1 MRFDTVLMVD
11 WSGGNDRGPTP
22 KADAIWYSVVRGQE
36 VTPPVYCRNRQVAEA
51 QISGLLQ
58 AERDAGRRVLAG
70 FDFAFGYPEGFGKT
84 LTGSDDPF
92 AIWDWFADRVKD
104 APYRNNRFDLA
115 GEINALFPGIGP
127 FWGNGLPN
135 RDIPHLPRKGTARR
149 DHGMTERRKA
159 EAQAIR
165 AFPVWQLSGA
175 GAVGSQVIMGLPTL
189 ARLRRTF
196 GKDLAVWP
204 FEALERPITIVEI
217 WPSLISDVVAGTMPG
232 HAIKDAHQ
240 VQLLAQTVSRMQGAE
255 LAQMLDVPASP
266 EGWIFGLG
274 HEDRLKEIA
283 RASQSPPP
291 LKNDCF
297 AMPQGAHWTPV
308 AEALAHL
315 QTHLSPVTAKTAC
328 DLSQAT
334 GRYLAQDVHAL
345 RSHPPTP
352 NAAVDGY
359 GFAGPAEEGLQI
371 YPLVNGRSAAGQP
384 FGGVVPTGHAI
395 RILTGAVLP
404 EGVDT
409 VVLQEDVAVA
419 DGTLRFHGPLKKG
432 ANARKAGEDMQE
444 GAVILPAGRKL
455 TPGDIGMLAAAGVG
469 SVPVRERLRVGVLST
484 GDELVAPG
492 EAAGLGQIY
501 DANRPMLAALLAQ
514 AGYEV
519 VDLGSAPD
527 NRATLRGML
536 DDAATRCDA
545 ILTSGGASAGAEDHV
560 SALLEGTGSF
570 ALWRIAMKPGRPLVL
585 GLWNSVPVFG
595 LPGNPVAAM
604 VCTLIFAAPALR
616 LLAGGGWR
624 LPTPVM
630 LPAAFTKSKK
640 PGRREYLRA
649 RVTDGAVEVFA
660 SEGSGRVSGLS
671 WATGLVELGDE
682 ALSISPGDPVP
693 YYDFGSF
700 TS

>member
-1 MRFDTVLMVD
+1 M
-11 WSGGNDRGPTP
+11 
-22 KADAIWYSVVRGQE
+22 Q
-36 VTPPVYCRNRQVAEA
+36 
-51 QISGLLQ
+51 
-58 AERDAGRRVLAG
+58 
-70 FDFAFGYPEGFGKT
+70 
-84 LTGSDDPF
+84 
-92 AIWDWFADRVKD
+92 
-104 APYRNNRFDLA
+104 
-115 GEINALFPGIGP
+115 
-127 FWGNGLPN
+127 
-135 RDIPHLPRKGTARR
+135 RDIPDLPRKGR
-149 DHGMTERRKA
+149 DRDGHGLPEKRSA
-159 EAQAIR
+159 DLAIPGS
-165 AFPVWQLSGA
+165 FSPWQLAGA
-175 GAVGSQVIMGLPTL
+175 GAVGGQVIMGLPVL
-189 ARLRRTF
+189 SRLRRRF
-196 GKDLAVWP
+196 GDALSVWP
-204 FEALERPITIVEI
+204 FQPPAGQIVLAETYFSLLPDLVSADPHPIRDASQVSLYARAFSALP
-217 WPSLISDVVAGTMPG
+217 
-232 HAIKDAHQ
+232 
-240 VQLLAQTVSRMQGAE
+240 AQE
-255 LAQMLDVPASP
+255 LAALMDVDAGP
-266 EGWIFGLG
+266 EGWVLG
-274 HEDRLKEIA
+274 AGEAERLRKA
-283 RASQSPPP
+283 LSGMPPP

-345 RSHPPTP
+345 RSHPPAP

-359 GFAGPAEEGLQI
+359 GFAGPAAEGLQSF
-371 YPLVNGRSAAGQP
+371 PLVDGRAAAGQP
-384 FGGVVPTGHAI
+384 FDGAVPAGHAI

-404 EGVDT
+404 DGVDT

-519 VDLGSAPD
+519 VDLGRAPD

-585 GLWNSVPVFG
+585 GLWNGVPVFG
-595 LPGNPVAAM
+595 LPGNPVATM

-649 RVTDGAVEVFA
+649 RLEDGAVHVFA